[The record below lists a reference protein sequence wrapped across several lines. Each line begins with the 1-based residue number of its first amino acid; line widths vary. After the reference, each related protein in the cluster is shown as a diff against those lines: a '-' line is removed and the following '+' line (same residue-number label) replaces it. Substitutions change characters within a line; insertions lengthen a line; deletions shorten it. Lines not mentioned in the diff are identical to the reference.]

1 MSVSVRLCVY
11 VYVCVSVRVCLCA
24 CVCVYVCR
32 CASVSTCVCVWV
44 CVFVIVS
51 LSVWVP
57 DILPPTPVSTE
68 CPPGRSDAWCARAA
82 GNKCEIP
89 GAQALAK
96 SLVRNHSVTSLNLG
110 CTSARRACMHACMHA
125 VLASNSVAAGG
136 SQPHFGRWR
145 ARAGAVFGSANDA
158 AATVAG
164 PVSGCCCCPARAA
177 PK

>member
-1 MSVSVRLCVY
+1 MSVSVRLCVYVY

-110 CTSARRACMHACMHA
+110 CTSARRARMHACMPC
-125 VLASNSVAAGG
+125 
-136 SQPHFGRWR
+136 SQVTAWR
-145 ARAGAVFGSANDA
+145 
-158 AATVAG
+158 
-164 PVSGCCCCPARAA
+164 RAA
-177 PK
+177 VNRILDDGAHALTQYLDRQTTLRQLSLVL